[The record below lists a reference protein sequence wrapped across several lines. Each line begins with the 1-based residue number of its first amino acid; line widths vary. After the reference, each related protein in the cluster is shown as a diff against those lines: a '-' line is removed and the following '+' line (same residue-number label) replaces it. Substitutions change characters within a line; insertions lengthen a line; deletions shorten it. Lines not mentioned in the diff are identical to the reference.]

1 MSNSHLYEK
10 LVKRATL
17 SAVLI
22 SIVLIIIKLLTCWL
36 TGSISLLASL
46 LDSSI
51 DLLASGLNFF
61 LVRYALKPAD
71 DDHTFGHGKAE
82 SLAALA
88 QSTFII
94 GSATIVLLSSVKSVI
109 SPSEIQVPL
118 LGIIISII
126 STVITAFLVLY
137 QKYVIKLTRSKAI
150 EADMLH
156 YSSDMLMNIAVIF
169 ALALSWYGVAYADA
183 FFAFFIALYICYSA
197 YQIAYNA
204 IQDLLDR
211 ALPDSD
217 NVKIA
222 EIIAAYPDVRG
233 FHDLKTRQ
241 AGPLKFI
248 QLHLELDDDM
258 PLIQAHAIADSVEKR
273 ISEEFSPATV
283 IIHQDPIS
291 VVPIEMM
298 Q

>member
-22 SIVLIIIKLLTCWL
+22 SIILIIIKLLTCWL

-71 DDHTFGHGKAE
+71 NDHTFGHGKAE

-169 ALALSWYGVAYADA
+169 ALALSWYGVTYADA
-183 FFAFFIALYICYSA
+183 FFAFFIALYICYNA

-217 NVKIA
+217 NAKIA
-222 EIIAAYPDVRG
+222 EIIAIYPDVRG

-258 PLIQAHAIADSVEKR
+258 PLIQAHAIADSIEKR
-273 ISEEFSPATV
+273 LSEEFSPATV